1 MELENVIEK
10 KVDKHLD
17 RFVDKKVGDRIS
29 SLKGLGK
36 LIDEEDDDVELHEG
50 DADFEDA
57 PTELDKTNL
66 AKLSPDEATKLINK
80 EDVTDIFIDIGEKYF
95 ERGEVVSYTIIDNPT
110 KAQLGTE
117 YHPFSYDEL
126 KAKYGGGHFKV
137 IARHKGKYIRTD
149 VKYLAG
155 PKKDFNAKEEKASVQ
170 AVTSPAIDMELII
183 NKLTETSEK
192 NAMALMKTQEEA
204 RKREMELQREI
215 RETQA
220 KTEST
225 NNAMLE
231 RVLLAQQNQ
240 KNSSVE
246 LLTALAPILAPI
258 LPKLLAPKEVKND
271 SIEVMMKVQEMNMKM
286 MEKMNES
293 NQKIFE
299 TLQKQIEKIA
309 DGKSNKNNDSGM
321 SPFEV
326 MKMVKEAESEGFE
339 KMRMIRELAK
349 EEADERAS
357 MRGDRDSDDE
367 PSKKGSAVD
376 TLISTLTPML
386 ATKMLGGG
394 GATPTFNNPAPQIAR
409 NPQVVPSRSSLS
421 KTSVEPVKRT
431 TVNATG
437 TVRTEV
443 QANPARKETRTNQK
457 SETGSGFGSINPV
470 RPPSVLDT
478 LKTLPEPE
486 VKVSA
491 PIISIEAENPKIS
504 VVETPKEVIVSPEER
519 QANVE
524 YIKGIVF
531 PIVISNSMN
540 ENATIQNISDLCIVD
555 LENCGLE
562 LSVIVRDFDDV
573 AISAIISE
581 LPEVYHEM
589 IKDLHHEIIQK
600 LKNRIGQNN

>member
-1 MELENVIEK
+1 MELENVVER

-17 RFVDKKVGDRIS
+17 RFVDKKVGERIN
-29 SLKGLGK
+29 SLKGLK
-36 LIDEEDDDVELHEG
+36 DLIDEEDDDVELHEG
-50 DADFEDA
+50 DADFEDVQ
-57 PTELDKTNL
+57 TELDKTNL

-155 PKKDFNAKEEKASVQ
+155 PKKDFNAKEEKVATQ
-170 AVTSPAIDMELII
+170 TMNNPALDMELII
-183 NKLTETSEK
+183 NKLTESSEK

-215 RETQA
+215 RETQS

-225 NNAMLE
+225 NNALLE

-240 KNSSVE
+240 KNGSVE

-293 NQKIFE
+293 NQKMFE

-309 DGKSNKNNDSGM
+309 DGKSNKNNDGGM

-367 PSKKGSAVD
+367 PAKKGSAVD

-394 GATPTFNNPAPQIAR
+394 GATPTFTPPAPQIAR
-409 NPQVVPSRSSLS
+409 NPQVIPSRSSLS
-421 KTSVEPVKRT
+421 KSSIEPVKRA

-437 TVRTEV
+437 TIRTEV
-443 QANPARKETRTNQK
+443 QANPARKETRVNSQ
-457 SETGSGFGSINPV
+457 SEAGSGFGSINPV

-478 LKTLPEPE
+478 LKSLPEPE

-491 PIISIEAENPKIS
+491 PEVKLEAEAPVLMEAVTSN
-504 VVETPKEVIVSPEER
+504 EVIVSPEER
-519 QANVE
+519 EANVE
-524 YIKGIVF
+524 FIKGIVF
-531 PIVISNSMN
+531 PIVIANSMN
-540 ENATIQNISDLCIVD
+540 ENATIQNISDLCIND

-600 LKNRIGQNN
+600 LKNRIG

>member
-1 MELENVIEK
+1 MQLENVIEK

-50 DADFEDA
+50 DADYEDVQ
-57 PTELDKTNL
+57 TELDKVNI
-66 AKLSPDEATKLINK
+66 AKMSPDEVTALINK
-80 EDVTDIFIDIGEKYF
+80 EDVADIFIDVGEAYSN
-95 ERGEVVSYTIIDNPT
+95 RGEVVSYTIMDTPS

-117 YHPFSYDEL
+117 LHPFSYDEL
-126 KAKYGGGHFKV
+126 KAKYGGGHFKI
-137 IARHKGKYIRTD
+137 IARYKGKYIKTEQ
-149 VKYLAG
+149 KYLAG
-155 PKKDFNAKEEKASVQ
+155 ARKDFNAKDDRSSNQV
-170 AVTSPAIDMELII
+170 SSNPAIDMELII

-220 KTEST
+220 KTESV
-225 NNAMLE
+225 NNALLE

-240 KNSSVE
+240 KNGSVE

-258 LPKLLAPKEVKND
+258 LPKILAPKEVKND

-293 NQKIFE
+293 NQKMFE

-309 DGKSNKNNDSGM
+309 DGKSSKNNDGGM

-386 ATKMLGGG
+386 ASKMIGG

-409 NPQVVPSRSSLS
+409 NPQVIPSRSSLS
-421 KTSVEPVKRT
+421 KTSIEPVKRA

-457 SETGSGFGSINPV
+457 SEAGSGFGSINPV

-486 VKVSA
+486 VKVSE
-491 PIISIEAENPKIS
+491 PIVSVEAKNPTLPEA
-504 VVETPKEVIVSPEER
+504 VAVKEVIVSPEER
-519 QANVE
+519 EANIE
-524 YIKGIVF
+524 FIKGIVF
-531 PIVISNSMN
+531 PVVIANSMN
-540 ENATIQNISDLCIVD
+540 ENATIQNISDICVND

-562 LSVIVRDFDDV
+562 FSVIVRDFDDV